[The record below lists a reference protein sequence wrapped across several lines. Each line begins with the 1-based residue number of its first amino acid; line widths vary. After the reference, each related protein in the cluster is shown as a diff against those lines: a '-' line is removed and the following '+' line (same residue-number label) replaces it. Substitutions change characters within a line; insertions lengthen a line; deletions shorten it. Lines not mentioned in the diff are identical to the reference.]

1 MSGQEEQQ
9 KPEETAEAPVE
20 VEGNRPEDEPAPGQT
35 KASKVE
41 TPPEPEK
48 APEPEKIPSTV
59 ISFDYT
65 PEGNQANLVP
75 KEPDA
80 INYMDCAAI
89 VVTNNGRKF
98 TYRRNRID

>member
-1 MSGQEEQQ
+1 MSTVEEQ
-9 KPEETAEAPVE
+9 PTAAETAEPSP

-35 KASKVE
+35 KATEVE

-48 APEPEKIPSTV
+48 APEPKKIPSIV

-75 KEPDA
+75 KKPDA
-80 INYMDCAAI
+80 ITYMDCAAI